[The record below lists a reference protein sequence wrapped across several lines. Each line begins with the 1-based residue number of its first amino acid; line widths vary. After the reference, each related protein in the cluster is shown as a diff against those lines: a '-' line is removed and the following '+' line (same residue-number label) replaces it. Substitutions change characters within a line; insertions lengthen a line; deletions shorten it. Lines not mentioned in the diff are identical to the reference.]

1 MSCPHCVQTTTPK
14 REPLLQSTL
23 PDHPLERVATDMF
36 ELNGSTYLLLVYYF
50 FRYIEVQ
57 KLSSTTSTSVIT
69 AMKAIFARHGVPAV
83 MVSDNGPQFASREMR
98 EFSESYGF
106 SQVTRSPHYPQ
117 ANGQAERA
125 VKTAKTLLRAAPDP
139 YMALRTTSFTWCGFS
154 PAELLMGRR
163 LRTDI
168 PQATAMLMPDW
179 SYLQEFRDSDKKMKE
194 AQKRNY
200 DSRHR
205 VKDLPALPG
214 NQPVWVDHQDS
225 QVPGEIIQPESA
237 PRSYMVGTQAGTLRR
252 NRQHIRYRLE
262 ENLSQDVPPVKP
274 GRIVTRSQTSTPIR
288 PPDRNV

>member
-1 MSCPHCVQTTTPK
+1 MSCPHCVQTTTLK

-214 NQPVWVDHQDS
+214 N
-225 QVPGEIIQPESA
+225 
-237 PRSYMVGTQAGTLRR
+237 
-252 NRQHIRYRLE
+252 
-262 ENLSQDVPPVKP
+262 
-274 GRIVTRSQTSTPIR
+274 
-288 PPDRNV
+288 